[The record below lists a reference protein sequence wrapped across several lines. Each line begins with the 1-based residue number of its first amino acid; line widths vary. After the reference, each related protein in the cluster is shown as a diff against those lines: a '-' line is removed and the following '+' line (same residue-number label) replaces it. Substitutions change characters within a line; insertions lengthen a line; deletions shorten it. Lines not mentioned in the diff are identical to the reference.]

1 MPQLPLAILNP
12 WQTPQEQ
19 PAETNTEPNITH
31 HNPQHQ
37 VTYFQKSYHAK
48 CYATAHHHEACTFLY
63 EGGFIVL
70 LITLTAYGGT
80 SEIAPI
86 ANTLH
91 KKPLSAS

>member
-1 MPQLPLAILNP
+1 MFIIQNAKLPHI
-12 WQTPQEQ
+12 
-19 PAETNTEPNITH
+19 
-31 HNPQHQ
+31 
-37 VTYFQKSYHAK
+37 YH
-48 CYATAHHHEACTFLY
+48 ELCTFLY

-91 KKPLSAS
+91 RKPLLVC